1 MFKNVRTALVLGVLL
16 APATLMAQTADAP
29 ENDDA
34 PAATAPAASGDT
46 PAEDTAQD
54 TAPETTDGAATPDAE
69 GTGTKPRVVTGNELP
84 GQLSL
89 GEDQSGAE
97 VGQTYVRETVK
108 DWAVQCVRTEEGTDP
123 CQLYQLLRDKDG
135 NAVSEISIFALP
147 DGGQAVAG
155 ATIITPLETLLTQQ
169 VTLTVDSGASKRYPF
184 SWCSQ
189 IGCFARIG
197 LTAQDLNAFRKGSE
211 VKVNI
216 VPVAA
221 PDQKVELA
229 ISLSGFTAG
238 FEAAAK

>member
-16 APATLMAQTADAP
+16 APAALMAQTTDAP
-29 ENDDA
+29 QDASQDASQDA
-34 PAATAPAASGDT
+34 PQSDASQTPAPAASDAAG
-46 PAEDTAQD
+46 
-54 TAPETTDGAATPDAE
+54 TDGTD
-69 GTGTKPRVVTGNELP
+69 GTGGATKKPRVVTGNELP

-89 GEDQSGAE
+89 GEGQSGAE

-189 IGCFARIG
+189 IGCFSRIG

-221 PDQKVELA
+221 PDQKVELS

-238 FEAAAK
+238 YEAAAAK

>member
-16 APATLMAQTADAP
+16 APAALMAQTTDAP
-29 ENDDA
+29 QDASQDA
-34 PAATAPAASGDT
+34 PQSDASQTPAPAASDAAG
-46 PAEDTAQD
+46 
-54 TAPETTDGAATPDAE
+54 TDGATK
-69 GTGTKPRVVTGNELP
+69 KPRVVTGNELP

-89 GEDQSGAE
+89 GEGQSGAE

-189 IGCFARIG
+189 IGCFSRIG

-221 PDQKVELA
+221 PDQKVELS

-238 FEAAAK
+238 YEAAAAK